1 MTEFW
6 TSLAKAKR
14 SEWTNIAQSL
24 VDDVTL
30 RLGEEHLD
38 DFVVDAA
45 LINVTVGLKWHMGH
59 RDSIE
64 DGLNPFIFNETDLA
78 TAREMARANPSLSDA
93 LATLKSTFVLPL
105 ASNSNRYIRRVEIW
119 MHVVLGDD
127 HPVVSYLA
135 NHYRN
140 MESFRWEYVSWRSSN
155 PSLNQS
161 INGILHLKKIALG
174 LSYYFRA
181 QALQPNAQP
190 LYRFSN
196 CIQQEQP
203 WNPILSETFI
213 TKYKIRELCMPP
225 RDSSAGTADGAGG
238 NSLTAPPTIPI
249 GNSTGRVANLN
260 YEAAKFGVYKERN
273 IKTKLV
279 RSLITKNKIRTLP
292 TSKVDQGA
300 MYLA

>member
-1 MTEFW
+1 MAHVS
-6 TSLAKAKR
+6 SLIY
-14 SEWTNIAQSL
+14 E
-24 VDDVTL
+24 
-30 RLGEEHLD
+30 G
-38 DFVVDAA
+38 
-45 LINVTVGLKWHMGH
+45 G
-59 RDSIE
+59 
-64 DGLNPFIFNETDLA
+64 
-78 TAREMARANPSLSDA
+78 ANPSLSDA

-105 ASNSNRYIRRVEIW
+105 ASNSNRYIRRMEIW
-119 MHVVLGDD
+119 MRVVLGDD
-127 HPVVSYLA
+127 HPVVTYLA

-140 MESFRWEYVSWRSSN
+140 TESFRWEYVSWRSSN

-161 INGILHLKKIALG
+161 INGILHQKKIELG

-190 LYRFSN
+190 LPRYDEISN
-196 CIQQEQP
+196 YIQQEQP
-203 WNPILSETFI
+203 WEPIMSETFI

-225 RDSSAGTADGAGG
+225 RDSSAGTVDGAGE
-238 NSLTAPPTIPI
+238 NSLPAPPTIPI

-279 RSLITKNKIRTLP
+279 RSLIAKNKIRALP